1 MLIGNFAKV
10 NNLCAFRLK
19 KVPVRLYSSTN
30 NDSSKI
36 LEDNIVNENNESS
49 NNYEN
54 DIKSKIL
61 QSSLPYVPQHG
72 WSRDTIA
79 AGINF

>member
-1 MLIGNFAKV
+1 M
-10 NNLCAFRLK
+10 CAFRLK
-19 KVPVRLYSSTN
+19 EVSTRLYTSN
-30 NDSSKI
+30 KINDQI
-36 LEDNIVNENNESS
+36 LEEKENENNKESS
-49 NNYEN
+49 DNYEQ

-61 QSSLPYVPQHG
+61 QSSLSYVPQHG

>member
-1 MLIGNFAKV
+1 MY
-10 NNLCAFRLK
+10 AFRLK
-19 KVPVRLYSSTN
+19 KVPSRLYSNKN
-30 NDSSKI
+30 NDLIPEEK
-36 LEDNIVNENNESS
+36 ETENNKESS
-49 NNYEN
+49 DNYEE